1 MSGYENSKPAQRAC
15 WDCFDDMVDRPQ
27 TKKAAMPLPKPA
39 PKPEPVPVPAPE
51 PIQRPPEPS
60 FEDKAEPVCFVFV
73 VGVLI
78 YVIAAQFY

>member
-1 MSGYENSKPAQRAC
+1 MSGYGDSKLT
-15 WDCFDDMVDRPQ
+15 WDCFDDMDDRPQ
-27 TKKAAMPLPKPA
+27 TKKAATPVPKPA

-60 FEDKAEPVCFVFV
+60 FENKAEPVCFVIV